1 MSSFRELEIWKKS
14 QDFCTSIF
22 RGTSPLP
29 TNPTQFTILELRQ
42 LSVLLPTNIAL
53 AYQANS
59 KADFIRFLDFSLGA
73 AYEIQ
78 THLMLTDQLDYL
90 TTEQTQALQQEAHQI
105 ILLITKIREEVKQIK
120 YANKAVLFTTT

>member
-1 MSSFRELEIWKKS
+1 MYSFRELEIWKKS

-29 TNPTQFTILELRQ
+29 SNQAQINRLELRQ

-59 KADFIRFLDFSLGA
+59 KAEFLRFLDFSLGA

-78 THLMLTDQLDYL
+78 THLLLTENLDYL
-90 TTEQTQALQQEAHQI
+90 TPEQARSLQKEANQI
-105 ILLITKIREEVKQIK
+105 IQLISAIRQQVKAIK
-120 YANKAVLFTTT
+120 YANKAVLFTTI